1 MAYQP
6 TLNPDGISVKG
17 CSIIYAPRG
26 QALEYAPLATNPYR
40 GCGHKCAYCYVP
52 RAIKI
57 DRKEFDTGAVV
68 RPGFI
73 EKLTKDARKYEAL
86 GITEQV
92 MLSFS
97 TDPYPPAHHGET
109 RQTLEILRDSGLG
122 FCTLTKGGSRALRDL
137 DLFRPDRDAFA
148 STLTSLDAAF
158 SRKWERGAADPDDRI
173 ATLEKFHDAGI
184 FTWVSLEPTLDTEA
198 SLAIVDRTHEFVDLY
213 KVGRVNYVGLTKTLD
228 WEEYTH
234 RMVEK
239 LNALGK
245 AHYIKKDLQKY
256 LPEGYYN
263 PLRIQQ
269 HH

>member
-1 MAYQP
+1 M
-6 TLNPDGISVKG
+6 
-17 CSIIYAPRG
+17 
-26 QALEYAPLATNPYR
+26 
-40 GCGHKCAYCYVP
+40 
-52 RAIKI
+52 
-57 DRKEFDTGAVV
+57 
-68 RPGFI
+68 
-73 EKLTKDARKYEAL
+73 
-86 GITEQV
+86 
-92 MLSFS
+92 
-97 TDPYPPAHHGET
+97 
-109 RQTLEILRDSGLG
+109 
-122 FCTLTKGGSRALRDL
+122 
-137 DLFRPDRDAFA
+137 
-148 STLTSLDAAF
+148 
-158 SRKWERGAADPDDRI
+158 
-173 ATLEKFHDAGI
+173 
-184 FTWVSLEPTLDTEA
+184 SLEPTLDTEA